1 MERRKE
7 AKKVNVTKE
16 NKEDKKRVHE
26 NYASFERSWRAS
38 LMTHSKWR
46 RIARWH
52 ALHVPWSNAGPLKCW
67 TTSASFVIVAR
78 ARWQSFSARLVGDEW
93 SGNPLH
99 GHYSSVAA
107 RTRKDFVRIPAVS
120 TLLRIFLKTDV
131 PTRRFWFLSLWCLY
145 IIYARS
151 ESSGFRVC
159 SDYFSLRIS
168 KRVKMIWCLS
178 LKVIGFLYPWSSR

>member
-1 MERRKE
+1 MHFSIERRKE

-16 NKEDKKRVHE
+16 NKEDKRRVHG

-99 GHYSSVAA
+99 GHCSSVAA
-107 RTRKDFVRIPAVS
+107 RTRKDFIRIPAVS
-120 TLLRIFLKTDV
+120 TLFHPYSGWNISKN
-131 PTRRFWFLSLWCLY
+131 RRSYMSIL
-145 IIYARS
+145 IP
-151 ESSGFRVC
+151 
-159 SDYFSLRIS
+159 FSL
-168 KRVKMIWCLS
+168 MS
-178 LKVIGFLYPWSSR
+178 LHHLRT